1 MYSKDLIET
10 LLKEADIVT
19 VISAFIPVTQK
30 GRSFVAV
37 CPFHDDK
44 NPSLN
49 ISREKQIFK
58 CFVCGTGGNAITFVQ
73 KHLNISYQEAIQKVA
88 EIIGFHDE
96 RLEKEAYKPQ
106 VDNVKQPLF
115 DTINDLQTLYQ
126 YCLSTPE
133 AKDAQ
138 DYLASRHLDKDQI
151 KKYGIGY
158 SLSDGKKTIE
168 YLQRKGHSLDKIKG
182 IGIVSSVSNSDAN
195 AGRVIFS
202 LKDKNGQVIGF
213 SARKINPNDHDSPKY
228 VNSPDTKIFKKSLNL
243 YNYNNAKNSARTDGY
258 IYVLEGFMD
267 VMALDKAGIQ
277 SAVALM
283 GTSLSVEQ
291 IELLRQLNCE
301 IRLCLDGDNAGQ
313 RGMMKI
319 ILQLNKANIPFRL
332 VCNPN
337 DLRDPDDILQE
348 SGPDALRNAM
358 NQLVD
363 SFQFQMNYYQ
373 NVEHLTK
380 AEDKKKVLMYSIP
393 FLRSMKPGIDRENN
407 IVRLSKI
414 TGYEPEIIRNQL
426 ISNDFSDNSL
436 EEVTYQDQ
444 QSFELF
450 HPETKYIK
458 KLAFAE
464 KQTLYY
470 MLQNIDAVKY
480 FEQNIDNFY
489 YQVYEKLASY
499 IIEYVDKNDELA
511 NIPVL
516 FNEIETSEDND
527 KDEMNRVLSEL
538 ADGNLHYEPYSEDNM
553 ASCAKAI
560 KEGKEDINTDILMK
574 KRLSDP
580 TQDIGQALNDFKAI
594 KNKQLSERKKR

>member
-10 LLKEADIVT
+10 LLKETDIVT
-19 VISAFIPVTQK
+19 VISAFIPVQQK

-73 KHLNISYQEAIQKVA
+73 KHLNISYQEAVQKVA
-88 EIIGFHDE
+88 EISGFHDE

-106 VDNVKQPLF
+106 VDNIKQPLF

-126 YCLSTPE
+126 YCLNTPE

-138 DYLASRHLDKDQI
+138 NYLANRHIDKDEI

-158 SLSDGKKTIE
+158 SLTDGKKTIE

-195 AGRVIFS
+195 AGRIIFP

-243 YNYNNAKNSARTDGY
+243 YNYNNAKNSARTDGH

-267 VMALDKAGIQ
+267 VMALDKASIP

-283 GTSLSVEQ
+283 GTSLSAEQ

-301 IRLCLDGDNAGQ
+301 IRLCLDGDAAGQ

-319 ILQLNKANIPFRL
+319 ILQLNKAGLPFRL

-348 SGPDALRNAM
+348 SGPEALRNAM

-363 SFQFQMNYYQ
+363 PFQFQMNYYQ

-414 TGYEPEIIRNQL
+414 TGYEPEIIRSQL
-426 ISNDFSDNSL
+426 TNSDFSDNAL

-450 HPETKYIK
+450 HPETKYVK

-489 YQVYEKLASY
+489 YQVYEKIASF
-499 IIEYVDKNDELA
+499 IIEYVDKNNEIA

-516 FNEIETSEDND
+516 FNEIETSDDND

-538 ADGNLHYEPYSEDNM
+538 ADGNLPYEPYSEDNM

-560 KEGKEDINTDILMK
+560 KEGKEDISTDLLMK

-580 TQDIGQALNDFKAI
+580 GQDIGQALNDFKNI
-594 KNKQLSERKKR
+594 KNKQLSERKKK

>member
-10 LLKEADIVT
+10 LLKETDIVT
-19 VISAFIPVTQK
+19 VISAFIPVQQK

-73 KHLNISYQEAIQKVA
+73 KHLNISYQEAVQKVA
-88 EIIGFHDE
+88 EISGFHDE

-126 YCLSTPE
+126 YCLNTPE

-138 DYLASRHLDKDQI
+138 NYLSNRHIDKDEI

-158 SLSDGKKTIE
+158 SLTDGKKTVE

-195 AGRVIFS
+195 AGRIIFP

-267 VMALDKAGIQ
+267 VMALDKADIP

-301 IRLCLDGDNAGQ
+301 IRLCLDGDAAGQ

-319 ILQLNKANIPFRL
+319 ILQLNKAGLPFRL

-348 SGPDALRNAM
+348 SGPEALRNAM

-426 ISNDFSDNSL
+426 TNSDFIDNSL

-450 HPETKYIK
+450 HPETKYVK

-489 YQVYEKLASY
+489 YQVYEKIASF
-499 IIEYVDKNDELA
+499 IIEYVDKNNEIA

-516 FNEIETSEDND
+516 FNEIETSDDND

-538 ADGNLHYEPYSEDNM
+538 ADGNLPYEPYSEDNM

-560 KEGKEDINTDILMK
+560 KEGKEDISTDLLMK

-580 TQDIGQALNDFKAI
+580 GQDIGQALNDFKNI
-594 KNKQLSERKKR
+594 KNKQLSERKKK